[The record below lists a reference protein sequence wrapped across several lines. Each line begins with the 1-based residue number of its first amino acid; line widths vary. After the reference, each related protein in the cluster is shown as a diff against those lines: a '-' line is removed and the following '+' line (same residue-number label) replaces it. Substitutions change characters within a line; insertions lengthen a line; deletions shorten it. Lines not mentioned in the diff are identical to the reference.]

1 MERTGQCLCG
11 HLKLTIND
19 DNNEL
24 DVCHCK
30 NCQLQSGSA
39 YAPFLTVALDNLCV
53 DGGPKCFADSDTVS
67 GRTVR
72 RYFCG
77 DCGSPAYVVVE
88 RASTTAYVFTGC

>member
-11 HLKLTIND
+11 QIKLTIND
-19 DNNEL
+19 NNAEL

-39 YAPFLTVALDNLCV
+39 YAPFLAIALDNLSV
-53 DGGPKCFADSDTVS
+53 GGDPKCFDDSDTIS

-72 RYFCG
+72 RYF
-77 DCGSPAYVVVE
+77 
-88 RASTTAYVFTGC
+88 

>member
-11 HLKLTIND
+11 QIKLTISD
-19 DNNEL
+19 DNAEL

-39 YAPFLTVALDNLCV
+39 YAPFLTVALGNLCV
-53 DGGPKCFADSDTVS
+53 DGRPKCFADSDTVS

-77 DCGSPAYVVVE
+77 DCGSPAYAVVE